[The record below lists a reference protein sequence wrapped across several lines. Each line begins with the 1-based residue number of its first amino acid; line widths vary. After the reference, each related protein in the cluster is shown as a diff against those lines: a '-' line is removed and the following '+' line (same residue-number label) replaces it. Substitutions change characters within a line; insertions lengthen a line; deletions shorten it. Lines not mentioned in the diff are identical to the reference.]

1 MKGIAIYFEGGGDT
15 AHQKVELRN
24 GLDRLLDAQKTAE
37 RAKGLGWKSV
47 PSGGRQRAYDAF
59 INAMR
64 RGDGTT
70 LNVLLVDSEEALAP
84 EPPPAET
91 ESQEEKRQRE
101 RSNARVRRDHLA
113 SRDGWDLSDVEP
125 EQIHLMVPC
134 MEAWIAADPDGM
146 ALYYGQG
153 FRLKS
158 LPRRLNLEDEPKA
171 NLYSKLANAT
181 KDTSK
186 GEYSES
192 NNAKIRHASKLLE
205 KISATKVAAR
215 CPRFAAFTAWLDQR
229 IEEA

>member
-1 MKGIAIYFEGGGDT
+1 MEVRSFGRSPARLRRL
-15 AHQKVELRN
+15 HQRH
-24 GLDRLLDAQKTAE
+24 AE
-37 RAKGLGWKSV
+37 R
-47 PSGGRQRAYDAF
+47 
-59 INAMR
+59 R
-64 RGDGTT
+64 RHPT

-192 NNAKIRHASKLLE
+192 NNAKIRHASSNSRRA
-205 KISATKVAAR
+205 I
-215 CPRFAAFTAWLDQR
+215 FALKTRLF
-229 IEEA
+229 

>member
-1 MKGIAIYFEGGGDT
+1 VEATRHTKRWSYVTDST
-15 AHQKVELRN
+15 ACSTRKRRPRAARDWDGSPFLR
-24 GLDRLLDAQKTAE
+24 AVASAPTTPSSTPCAE
-37 RAKGLGWKSV
+37 E
-47 PSGGRQRAYDAF
+47 
-59 INAMR
+59 
-64 RGDGTT
+64 DGTT

-171 NLYSKLANAT
+171 NLCSKLANAT

>member
-1 MKGIAIYFEGGGDT
+1 MKEIAIHFEGGGDT
-15 AHQKVELRN
+15 AQQKVEPRT
-24 GLDRLLDAQKTAE
+24 GLGCLLDAQKTAA
-37 RAKGLGWKSV
+37 RAKGLGWKLV
-47 PSGGRQRAYDAF
+47 PSGGRQRAYDAL

-70 LNVLLVDSEEALAP
+70 LNVLPVDSEEALAP

-91 ESQEEKRQRE
+91 ESREEKRQRE

-113 SRDGWDLSDVEP
+113 YRDGWDLSDVEP

-186 GEYSES
+186 GE
-192 NNAKIRHASKLLE
+192 
-205 KISATKVAAR
+205 
-215 CPRFAAFTAWLDQR
+215 
-229 IEEA
+229 